1 MDNAVLL
8 VTVGAMIVGAA
19 IISFCVVYFLVS
31 LFIKDTQ
38 EDIHE
43 LPW

>member
-1 MDNAVLL
+1 MDSAVLL

-19 IISFCVVYFLVS
+19 IIGFSLVYFLVS

>member
-1 MDNAVLL
+1 MDSAVLL

-19 IISFCVVYFLVS
+19 IISFSLVYFLVS